1 LNQLPKL
8 EINQII
14 KELLQ
19 LHDCV
24 IYPNL
29 GGFVAQYSP
38 ANFDKKKSVFSPPH
52 KQILFN
58 KNLVNNDGLLVN
70 AFAQKNNISYENAT
84 ESLTD
89 FLLEINENLKTQNQ
103 HEFQG
108 IGILY
113 DNEGVLNFKQKSNN
127 LLPSSYGLMPLN
139 IDEFKMPNKSEK
151 VIDLNPSKYLKTQ
164 IKNWALAA
172 SVILVVFYS
181 AWIPIQ
187 TQLLKQG
194 GEFNY
199 SDLNPFTF
207 KKDNLVAINDVKL
220 HQPKKEIKAIQP
232 IDKNS
237 ENSNSIISK
246 SELKNNLKPN
256 VIKSNQS
263 GNKIFEV
270 VIGSFTK
277 EINAK
282 NMIYKLQD
290 KGISARKLK
299 KENKLFRVSIGK
311 FLNKNNA
318 KKLQKSIRQRHKIS
332 SWILTK

>member
-1 LNQLPKL
+1 ML

-24 IYPNL
+24 IFPNL

-38 ANFDKKKSVFSPPH
+38 ANFDEKKSVLSPPH

-70 AFAQKNNISYENAT
+70 AFAQKNNISYENAI
-84 ESLTD
+84 ESISD
-89 FLLEINENLKTQNQ
+89 ILLEINKNLKTQNQ
-103 HEFQG
+103 HDFQG

-113 DNEGVLNFKQKSNN
+113 NNEGVLNFKQKSNN
-127 LLPSSYGLMPLN
+127 LLSSSYGLMSLN
-139 IDEFKMPNKSEK
+139 IDEFKISNKSEK
-151 VIDLNPSKYLKTQ
+151 VIDLNSSKYLKTQ
-164 IKNWALAA
+164 IKNLALAA
-172 SVILVVFYS
+172 SVILVIFYS

-187 TQLLKQG
+187 TQLLKQD

-207 KKDNLVAINDVKL
+207 KKENLVAIDDVKFL
-220 HQPKKEIKAIQP
+220 DPKEEINAIQP
-232 IDKNS
+232 IDKTS
-237 ENSNSIISK
+237 EKSSSIILKSK
-246 SELKNNLKPN
+246 LKNNPKPAVPISNESSN
-256 VIKSNQS
+256 VTY
-263 GNKIFEV
+263 EV
-270 VIGSFTK
+270 VIGSFSN

-282 NMIYKLQD
+282 NMIIKLNN

-299 KENKLFRVSIGK
+299 KENKLFRISVGK

-318 KKLQKSIRQRHKIS
+318 KKLQKSIRKRYKIS

>member
-1 LNQLPKL
+1 ML

-24 IYPNL
+24 IFPNL

-38 ANFDKKKSVFSPPH
+38 ANFDEKKSVLSPPH

-70 AFAQKNNISYENAT
+70 AIAQKNNISYENAI
-84 ESLTD
+84 ESLSD
-89 FLLEINENLKTQNQ
+89 ILLEINKNLKTQNQ
-103 HEFQG
+103 YDFQG

-113 DNEGVLNFKQKSNN
+113 NNEGVLNFKQKSDN
-127 LLPSSYGLMPLN
+127 LLSSSYGLMPLN
-139 IDEFKMPNKSEK
+139 IDEFKMSNKSEK
-151 VIDLNPSKYLKTQ
+151 VIDLNSSKYIKTQ
-164 IKNWALAA
+164 IKNLALAA
-172 SVILVVFYS
+172 SVILVIFYS

-187 TQLLKQG
+187 TQLLKQD

-207 KKDNLVAINDVKL
+207 KKENLVAIDDVKFQ
-220 HQPKKEIKAIQP
+220 HPKKEIKSIQP
-232 IDKNS
+232 IDKTS
-237 ENSNSIISK
+237 EKSSSIILKSK
-246 SELKNNLKPN
+246 LKNNLKPT
-256 VIKSNQS
+256 VSISNQS
-263 GNKIFEV
+263 SNETYEV
-270 VIGSFTK
+270 VIGSFSN

-282 NMIYKLQD
+282 NMIIKLNN

-299 KENKLFRVSIGK
+299 KENKLFRISVGK

-318 KKLQKSIRQRHKIS
+318 KKLQKSIRKRYKIS

>member
-1 LNQLPKL
+1 ML

-24 IYPNL
+24 IFPNL

-38 ANFDKKKSVFSPPH
+38 ANFDEKKSVFSPPD

-58 KNLVNNDGLLVN
+58 KNLKNNDGLLVN
-70 AFAQKNNISYENAT
+70 AFAQKNNISYEKALEN
-84 ESLTD
+84 LTD
-89 FLLEINENLKTQNQ
+89 LLLEINKNLKTQNQ
-103 HEFQG
+103 HEFKG

-113 DNEGVLNFKQKSNN
+113 YNEGILNFIQKSNN
-127 LLPSSYGLMPLN
+127 LLSSSYGLMSLN
-139 IDEFKMPNKSEK
+139 IDDFKISNKQEK
-151 VIDLNPSKYLKTQ
+151 VIELNSSKFLKTQ

-207 KKDNLVAINDVKL
+207 KKENIDSIEEVKL
-220 HQPKKEIKAIQP
+220 NTPQEIKATQP
-232 IDKNS
+232 INKTS
-237 ENSNSIISK
+237 KKSNSVILK
-246 SELKNNLKPN
+246 SELKNNLNPVV
-256 VIKSNQS
+256 VIKNQS

-270 VIGSFTK
+270 VIGSFNK
-277 EINAK
+277 ELNAK
-282 NMIYKLQD
+282 KMIVKLQN
-290 KGISARKLK
+290 KGIIARKLK

-311 FLNKNNA
+311 FLNKKNA
-318 KKLQKSIRQRHKIS
+318 KKLQRSIRKRHQIS
-332 SWILTK
+332 SWILRK

>member
-1 LNQLPKL
+1 ML

-24 IYPNL
+24 IFPNL

-38 ANFDKKKSVFSPPH
+38 ANFDEKKSVLSPPH

-70 AFAQKNNISYENAT
+70 AFAQKNNISYENAI
-84 ESLTD
+84 ESISD
-89 FLLEINENLKTQNQ
+89 ILLEINKNLKTQNQ
-103 HEFQG
+103 HDFQG

-113 DNEGVLNFKQKSNN
+113 NNEGVLNFKQKSNN
-127 LLPSSYGLMPLN
+127 LLSSSYGLMPLN
-139 IDEFKMPNKSEK
+139 IDEFKISNKSEK
-151 VIDLNPSKYLKTQ
+151 VIDLNSSKYLKTQ
-164 IKNWALAA
+164 IKNLALAA
-172 SVILVVFYS
+172 SVILVIFYS

-187 TQLLKQG
+187 TQLLKQD

-207 KKDNLVAINDVKL
+207 KKENLVAIDDVKF
-220 HQPKKEIKAIQP
+220 QYPKEEINAIQP
-232 IDKNS
+232 IDKTLEKS
-237 ENSNSIISK
+237 SSIILKSK
-246 SELKNNLKPN
+246 LKNNPKPA
-256 VIKSNQS
+256 VPISNES
-263 GNKIFEV
+263 SNLTYEV
-270 VIGSFTK
+270 VIGSFSN

-282 NMIYKLQD
+282 NMIIKLNN

-299 KENKLFRVSIGK
+299 KENKLFRISVGK

-318 KKLQKSIRQRHKIS
+318 KKLQKSIRKRYKIS

>member
-1 LNQLPKL
+1 
-8 EINQII
+8 
-14 KELLQ
+14 

-24 IYPNL
+24 ILPNL

-38 ANFDKKKSVFSPPH
+38 ANFDEKKSVFSPPD

-58 KNLVNNDGLLVN
+58 KNLKNNDGLLVN
-70 AFAQKNNISYENAT
+70 AFAQKNNISYEKALEN
-84 ESLTD
+84 LTD
-89 FLLEINENLKTQNQ
+89 LLLEINKNLKTQNQ
-103 HEFQG
+103 HEFKG

-113 DNEGVLNFKQKSNN
+113 YNEGILNFIQKSNN
-127 LLPSSYGLMPLN
+127 LLSSSYGLMSLN
-139 IDEFKMPNKSEK
+139 IDDFKISNKQEK
-151 VIDLNPSKYLKTQ
+151 VIELNSSKFLKTQ

-207 KKDNLVAINDVKL
+207 KKENIDSIEEVKL
-220 HQPKKEIKAIQP
+220 NTPQEIKATQP
-232 IDKNS
+232 INKTS
-237 ENSNSIISK
+237 KKSNSVILK
-246 SELKNNLKPN
+246 SELKNNLNPVV
-256 VIKSNQS
+256 VIKNQS

-270 VIGSFTK
+270 VIGSFNK
-277 EINAK
+277 ELNAK
-282 NMIYKLQD
+282 KMIVKLQN
-290 KGISARKLK
+290 KGIIARKLK

-311 FLNKNNA
+311 FLNKKNA
-318 KKLQKSIRQRHKIS
+318 KKLQRSIRKRHQIS
-332 SWILTK
+332 SWILRK

>member
-1 LNQLPKL
+1 ML

-24 IYPNL
+24 ILPNL

-38 ANFDKKKSVFSPPH
+38 ANFDEKKSVFSPPD

-58 KNLVNNDGLLVN
+58 KNLKNNDGLLVN
-70 AFAQKNNISYENAT
+70 AFAQKNNISYEKALEN
-84 ESLTD
+84 LTD
-89 FLLEINENLKTQNQ
+89 ILLEINKNLKTQNQ
-103 HEFQG
+103 HEFKG

-113 DNEGVLNFKQKSNN
+113 DNEGVLNFIQKSNN
-127 LLPSSYGLMPLN
+127 LLSSSYGLMSLN
-139 IDEFKMPNKSEK
+139 IDDFKISNKQEK
-151 VIDLNPSKYLKTQ
+151 VIELNSSKFLKTQ

-172 SVILVVFYS
+172 SVILVIFYS

-207 KKDNLVAINDVKL
+207 KKENIDSIEEVKL
-220 HQPKKEIKAIQP
+220 NTPQEIKATQP
-232 IDKNS
+232 INKTS
-237 ENSNSIISK
+237 KKSNSVILK
-246 SELKNNLKPN
+246 SELKNNLNPVV
-256 VIKSNQS
+256 VIKNQS

-270 VIGSFTK
+270 VIGSFNK
-277 EINAK
+277 ELNAK
-282 NMIYKLQD
+282 KMIVKLQN
-290 KGISARKLK
+290 KGIIARKLK

-311 FLNKNNA
+311 FLNKKNA
-318 KKLQKSIRQRHKIS
+318 KKLQRSIRKRHQIS
-332 SWILTK
+332 SWILRK

>member
-1 LNQLPKL
+1 ML

-24 IYPNL
+24 IFPNL

-38 ANFDKKKSVFSPPH
+38 ANFDEKKSVLSPPH

-70 AFAQKNNISYENAT
+70 AIAQKNNISYESAI
-84 ESLTD
+84 ESLSD
-89 FLLEINENLKTQNQ
+89 ILLEINKNLKTQNQ
-103 HEFQG
+103 YDFQG

-113 DNEGVLNFKQKSNN
+113 NNEGVLNFKQKSNN
-127 LLPSSYGLMPLN
+127 LLSSSYGLMPLN
-139 IDEFKMPNKSEK
+139 IDEFKMSNKSEK
-151 VIDLNPSKYLKTQ
+151 VIDLNSSKYIKTQ
-164 IKNWALAA
+164 IKNLALAA
-172 SVILVVFYS
+172 SVILVIFYS

-187 TQLLKQG
+187 TQLLKQD

-207 KKDNLVAINDVKL
+207 KKENLVAIDDVKFQ
-220 HQPKKEIKAIQP
+220 HPKKEIKSIQP
-232 IDKNS
+232 IDKTS
-237 ENSNSIISK
+237 EKSSSIIFKSK
-246 SELKNNLKPN
+246 LKNNLKPT
-256 VIKSNQS
+256 VSISNQS
-263 GNKIFEV
+263 SNETYEV
-270 VIGSFTK
+270 VIGSFSN

-282 NMIYKLQD
+282 NMIIKLNN

-299 KENKLFRVSIGK
+299 KENKLFRISVGK

-318 KKLQKSIRQRHKIS
+318 KKLQKSIRKRYKIS

>member
-1 LNQLPKL
+1 ML

-24 IYPNL
+24 IFPNL
-29 GGFVAQYSP
+29 GGFVAQYSS
-38 ANFDKKKSVFSPPH
+38 ANFDEKKSVLSPPH

-70 AFAQKNNISYENAT
+70 AFAQKNNISYENAI
-84 ESLTD
+84 ESISDILQ
-89 FLLEINENLKTQNQ
+89 EINKNLKTQNQ
-103 HEFQG
+103 HDFQG

-113 DNEGVLNFKQKSNN
+113 NNEGVLNFKQKSNN
-127 LLPSSYGLMPLN
+127 LLSSSYGLMPLN
-139 IDEFKMPNKSEK
+139 IDEFKMSNKSEK
-151 VIDLNPSKYLKTQ
+151 VIDLNSSKYLKTQ
-164 IKNWALAA
+164 IKNLALAA
-172 SVILVVFYS
+172 SVILVIFYS

-187 TQLLKQG
+187 TQLLKQD

-207 KKDNLVAINDVKL
+207 KKENLVAIDDVKV
-220 HQPKKEIKAIQP
+220 QYPKKEINAIQP
-232 IDKNS
+232 IDKTLEIS
-237 ENSNSIISK
+237 SSIILK
-246 SELKNNLKPN
+246 KKQKNNPKPA
-256 VIKSNQS
+256 VSVSNQS
-263 GNKIFEV
+263 SNVTYEV
-270 VIGSFTK
+270 VIGSFSN

-282 NMIYKLQD
+282 NMIIKLNN

-299 KENKLFRVSIGK
+299 KENKLFRISIGK

-318 KKLQKSIRQRHKIS
+318 KKLQKSIRKRYKIT

>member
-1 LNQLPKL
+1 ML

-24 IYPNL
+24 IFPNL

-38 ANFDKKKSVFSPPH
+38 ANFDEKKSVLSPPH

-70 AFAQKNNISYENAT
+70 AFAQKNNISYENAI
-84 ESLTD
+84 ESISD
-89 FLLEINENLKTQNQ
+89 ILLEINKNLKTQNQ
-103 HEFQG
+103 HDFQG

-113 DNEGVLNFKQKSNN
+113 NNEGVLNFKQKSNN
-127 LLPSSYGLMPLN
+127 LLSSSYGLMPLN
-139 IDEFKMPNKSEK
+139 IDEFKISNKSEK
-151 VIDLNPSKYLKTQ
+151 VIDLNSSKYLKTQ
-164 IKNWALAA
+164 IKNLALAA
-172 SVILVVFYS
+172 SVILVIFYS

-187 TQLLKQG
+187 TQLLKQD

-207 KKDNLVAINDVKL
+207 KKENLVAIDDVKF
-220 HQPKKEIKAIQP
+220 QYPKEEINAIQP
-232 IDKNS
+232 IDKTLEKS
-237 ENSNSIISK
+237 SSIILKSK
-246 SELKNNLKPN
+246 LKNNPKPVVPISNESSN
-256 VIKSNQS
+256 VTY
-263 GNKIFEV
+263 EV
-270 VIGSFTK
+270 VIGSFSN

-282 NMIYKLQD
+282 NMIIKLNN

-299 KENKLFRVSIGK
+299 KENKLFRISVGK

-318 KKLQKSIRQRHKIS
+318 KKLQKSIRKRYKIS

>member
-1 LNQLPKL
+1 ML

-24 IYPNL
+24 IFPNL

-38 ANFDKKKSVFSPPH
+38 ANFDEKKSVLSPPH

-70 AFAQKNNISYENAT
+70 AFAQKNNISYENAI
-84 ESLTD
+84 ESISD
-89 FLLEINENLKTQNQ
+89 ILLEINKNLKTQNQ
-103 HEFQG
+103 HDFQG

-113 DNEGVLNFKQKSNN
+113 NNEGVLNFKQKSNN
-127 LLPSSYGLMPLN
+127 LLSSSYGLMPLN
-139 IDEFKMPNKSEK
+139 IDEFKISNKSEK
-151 VIDLNPSKYLKTQ
+151 VIDLNSSKYLKTQ
-164 IKNWALAA
+164 IKNLALAA
-172 SVILVVFYS
+172 SVILVIFYS

-187 TQLLKQG
+187 TQLLKQD

-207 KKDNLVAINDVKL
+207 KKENLVAIDDVKF
-220 HQPKKEIKAIQP
+220 QYPKEEINAIQP
-232 IDKNS
+232 IDKTS
-237 ENSNSIISK
+237 EKSSSIILKSK
-246 SELKNNLKPN
+246 LKNNPKPA
-256 VIKSNQS
+256 VPISNEYS
-263 GNKIFEV
+263 NLTYEV
-270 VIGSFTK
+270 VIGSFSN

-282 NMIYKLQD
+282 NMIIKLNN

-299 KENKLFRVSIGK
+299 KENKLFRISVGK

-318 KKLQKSIRQRHKIS
+318 KKLQKSIRKRYKIS

>member
-1 LNQLPKL
+1 ML

-24 IYPNL
+24 IFPNL

-38 ANFDKKKSVFSPPH
+38 AYFDENKSVFSPPH

-58 KNLVNNDGLLVN
+58 KNLVNNDGLLAN
-70 AFAQKNNISYENAT
+70 AFAQKYNISYEKALDR
-84 ESLTD
+84 LTD
-89 FLLEINENLKTQNQ
+89 LLLEINKNLKIQNQ
-103 HEFQG
+103 HEFKG

-127 LLPSSYGLMPLN
+127 LLSSSYGLMSLN
-139 IDEFKMPNKSEK
+139 IDEFKMSNKQEK
-151 VIDLNPSKYLKTQ
+151 VIELNSSKFLKTQ

-207 KKDNLVAINDVKL
+207 KKENTPAIEDVEL
-220 HQPKKEIKAIQP
+220 NNPRKEIKAIQP
-232 IDKNS
+232 INKSS
-237 ENSNSIISK
+237 EKSNSIILK
-246 SELKNNLKPN
+246 SELKNNLKPVV
-256 VIKSNQS
+256 VISNQS

-270 VIGSFTK
+270 IIGSFSN
-277 EINAK
+277 ELNAK
-282 NMIYKLQD
+282 NLIVKLQN
-290 KGISARKLK
+290 KGVIARKLK
-299 KENKLFRVSIGK
+299 KENKLFRISAGK

-318 KKLQKSIRQRHKIS
+318 KKLQKSISKRYKIS

>member
-1 LNQLPKL
+1 ML

-24 IYPNL
+24 IFPNL

-38 ANFDKKKSVFSPPH
+38 ANFDEKKSVLSPPH

-70 AFAQKNNISYENAT
+70 AFAQKNNISYENAI
-84 ESLTD
+84 ESISDILQ
-89 FLLEINENLKTQNQ
+89 EINKNLKTQNQ
-103 HEFQG
+103 HDFQG

-113 DNEGVLNFKQKSNN
+113 NNEGVLNFKQKSNN
-127 LLPSSYGLMPLN
+127 LLSSSYGLMPLN
-139 IDEFKMPNKSEK
+139 IDEFKMSNKSEK
-151 VIDLNPSKYLKTQ
+151 VIDLNSSKYLKTQ
-164 IKNWALAA
+164 IKNLALAA
-172 SVILVVFYS
+172 SVILVIFYS

-187 TQLLKQG
+187 TQLLKQD

-207 KKDNLVAINDVKL
+207 KKENLVAIDDVKV
-220 HQPKKEIKAIQP
+220 QYPKKKINAIQP
-232 IDKNS
+232 IDKTLEIS
-237 ENSNSIISK
+237 SSII
-246 SELKNNLKPN
+246 LKNKQKNNPKLA
-256 VIKSNQS
+256 VSVSNQS
-263 GNKIFEV
+263 SNVTYEV
-270 VIGSFTK
+270 VIGSFSN

-282 NMIYKLQD
+282 NMIIKLNN

-299 KENKLFRVSIGK
+299 KENKLFRISIGK

-318 KKLQKSIRQRHKIS
+318 KKLQKSIRKRYKIS

>member
-1 LNQLPKL
+1 ML

-24 IYPNL
+24 IFPNL

-38 ANFDKKKSVFSPPH
+38 ANFDEKKSVLSPPH

-70 AFAQKNNISYENAT
+70 AFAQKNNISYENAI
-84 ESLTD
+84 ESISD
-89 FLLEINENLKTQNQ
+89 ILLEINKNLKTQNQ
-103 HEFQG
+103 HDFQG

-113 DNEGVLNFKQKSNN
+113 NNEGVLNFKQKSNN
-127 LLPSSYGLMPLN
+127 LLSSSYGLMPLN
-139 IDEFKMPNKSEK
+139 IDEFKISNKSEK
-151 VIDLNPSKYLKTQ
+151 VIDLNSSKYLKTQ
-164 IKNWALAA
+164 IKNLALAA
-172 SVILVVFYS
+172 SVILVIFYS

-187 TQLLKQG
+187 TQLLKQD

-207 KKDNLVAINDVKL
+207 KKENLVAIDDVKF
-220 HQPKKEIKAIQP
+220 QYPKEEINAIQP
-232 IDKNS
+232 IDKTS
-237 ENSNSIISK
+237 EKSSSIILKSK
-246 SELKNNLKPN
+246 LKNNPKPVVPISNESSN
-256 VIKSNQS
+256 VTY
-263 GNKIFEV
+263 EV
-270 VIGSFTK
+270 VIGSFSN

-282 NMIYKLQD
+282 NMIIKLNN

-299 KENKLFRVSIGK
+299 KENKLFRISVGK

-318 KKLQKSIRQRHKIS
+318 KKLQKSIRKRYKIS

>member
-1 LNQLPKL
+1 ML

-24 IYPNL
+24 IFPNL

-38 ANFDKKKSVFSPPH
+38 ANFDEKKSVLSPPH

-70 AFAQKNNISYENAT
+70 AIAQKNNISYENAI
-84 ESLTD
+84 ESLSD
-89 FLLEINENLKTQNQ
+89 ILLEINKNLKTQNQ
-103 HEFQG
+103 YDFQG

-113 DNEGVLNFKQKSNN
+113 NNEGVLNFKQKSNN
-127 LLPSSYGLMPLN
+127 LLSSSYGLMPLN
-139 IDEFKMPNKSEK
+139 IDEFKMSNKSEK
-151 VIDLNPSKYLKTQ
+151 VIDLNSSKYIKTQ
-164 IKNWALAA
+164 IKNLALAA
-172 SVILVVFYS
+172 SVILVIFYS

-187 TQLLKQG
+187 TQLLKQD

-207 KKDNLVAINDVKL
+207 KKENLVAIDDVKFQ
-220 HQPKKEIKAIQP
+220 HPKKEIKSIQP
-232 IDKNS
+232 IDKTS
-237 ENSNSIISK
+237 EKSSSIILKSK
-246 SELKNNLKPN
+246 LKNNLKPT
-256 VIKSNQS
+256 VSISNQS
-263 GNKIFEV
+263 SNETYEV
-270 VIGSFTK
+270 VIGSFSN

-282 NMIYKLQD
+282 NMIIKLNN

-299 KENKLFRVSIGK
+299 KENKLFRISVGK

-318 KKLQKSIRQRHKIS
+318 KKLQKSIRKRYKIS

>member
-1 LNQLPKL
+1 ML
-8 EINQII
+8 EINLII

-24 IYPNL
+24 IFPNL

-38 ANFDKKKSVFSPPH
+38 SNFDKKKSVLYPPH

-58 KNLVNNDGLLVN
+58 KNLVNNDGLLLN
-70 AFAQKNNISYENAT
+70 ALAHKNNISYENAV
-84 ESLTD
+84 ESLSD
-89 FLLEINENLKTQNQ
+89 ILQEINKNLKTQNQ
-103 HEFQG
+103 HDFQG

-113 DNEGVLNFKQKSNN
+113 NYEGVLKFKQKSNN
-127 LLPSSYGLMPLN
+127 LLSSSYGLMPLN
-139 IDEFKMPNKSEK
+139 IDEFKVSNKPEK
-151 VIDLNPSKYLKTQ
+151 VFDLNSSKYLKTQ
-164 IKNWALAA
+164 IKNLALAA
-172 SVILVVFYS
+172 SVILVIFYS

-187 TQLLKQG
+187 TQLLKQD

-207 KKDNLVAINDVKL
+207 KKANLVAIEDVRF
-220 HQPKKEIKAIQP
+220 HHPKKEIKAIQS
-232 IDKNS
+232 IDKTS
-237 ENSNSIISK
+237 EKSNSIILKSK
-246 SELKNNLKPN
+246 LNNNLKPSVN
-256 VIKSNQS
+256 INNQS
-263 GNKIFEV
+263 YNETYEV
-270 VIGSFTK
+270 VIGSFSN

-282 NMIYKLQD
+282 KMIVKLKN

-299 KENKLFRVSIGK
+299 KENKLFRISVGK

-318 KKLQKSIRQRHKIS
+318 KKLQKSIRKRYKIS

>member
-1 LNQLPKL
+1 ML

-24 IYPNL
+24 IFPNL

-38 ANFDKKKSVFSPPH
+38 ANFDEKKSVLSPPH

-70 AFAQKNNISYENAT
+70 AIAQKNNISYENAI
-84 ESLTD
+84 ESLSD
-89 FLLEINENLKTQNQ
+89 ILLEINKNLKTQNQ
-103 HEFQG
+103 YDFQG

-113 DNEGVLNFKQKSNN
+113 NYEGVLNFKQKSNN
-127 LLPSSYGLMPLN
+127 LLSSSYGLMPLN
-139 IDEFKMPNKSEK
+139 IDEFKMSNKSEK
-151 VIDLNPSKYLKTQ
+151 VIDLNSSKYIKTQ
-164 IKNWALAA
+164 IKNLALAA
-172 SVILVVFYS
+172 SVMLVIFYS

-187 TQLLKQG
+187 TQLLKQD

-207 KKDNLVAINDVKL
+207 KKENLVAIEDVKFQ
-220 HQPKKEIKAIQP
+220 HPKKEIKSIQP
-232 IDKNS
+232 IDKTS
-237 ENSNSIISK
+237 EKSSSIILKSK
-246 SELKNNLKPN
+246 LKNNLKPT
-256 VIKSNQS
+256 VSISNQS
-263 GNKIFEV
+263 SNETYEV
-270 VIGSFTK
+270 VIGSFSN

-282 NMIYKLQD
+282 NMIIKLNN

-299 KENKLFRVSIGK
+299 KENKLFRISVGK

-318 KKLQKSIRQRHKIS
+318 KKLQKSIRKRYKIS

>member
-1 LNQLPKL
+1 ML

-24 IYPNL
+24 IFPNL

-38 ANFDKKKSVFSPPH
+38 ANFDEKKSVLSPPH

-70 AFAQKNNISYENAT
+70 AFAQKNNISYENAI
-84 ESLTD
+84 ESISD
-89 FLLEINENLKTQNQ
+89 ILLEINKNLKTQNQ
-103 HEFQG
+103 HDFQG

-113 DNEGVLNFKQKSNN
+113 NNEGVLNFKQKSNN
-127 LLPSSYGLMPLN
+127 LLSSSYGLMPLN
-139 IDEFKMPNKSEK
+139 IDEFKISNKSEK
-151 VIDLNPSKYLKTQ
+151 VIDLNSSKYLKTQ
-164 IKNWALAA
+164 IKNLALAA
-172 SVILVVFYS
+172 SVILVIFYS

-187 TQLLKQG
+187 TQLLKQD

-207 KKDNLVAINDVKL
+207 KKENLVAIDDVKF
-220 HQPKKEIKAIQP
+220 QYPKEEINAIQP
-232 IDKNS
+232 IDKTLEKS
-237 ENSNSIISK
+237 SSIILKSK
-246 SELKNNLKPN
+246 LKNNPKPAVLISNESSN
-256 VIKSNQS
+256 VTY
-263 GNKIFEV
+263 EV
-270 VIGSFTK
+270 VIGSFSN

-282 NMIYKLQD
+282 NMIIKLNN

-299 KENKLFRVSIGK
+299 KENKLFRISVGK

-318 KKLQKSIRQRHKIS
+318 KKLQKSIRKRYKIS

>member
-1 LNQLPKL
+1 ML

-24 IYPNL
+24 ILPNL

-38 ANFDKKKSVFSPPH
+38 ANFDEKKSVFSPPD

-58 KNLVNNDGLLVN
+58 KNLKNNDGLLVN
-70 AFAQKNNISYENAT
+70 AFAQKNNISYEKALEN
-84 ESLTD
+84 LTD
-89 FLLEINENLKTQNQ
+89 LLLEINKNLKTQNQ
-103 HEFQG
+103 HEFKG

-113 DNEGVLNFKQKSNN
+113 YNEGILNFIQKSNN
-127 LLPSSYGLMPLN
+127 LLSSSYGLMSLN
-139 IDEFKMPNKSEK
+139 IDDFKISNKQEK
-151 VIDLNPSKYLKTQ
+151 VIELNSSKFLKTQ

-207 KKDNLVAINDVKL
+207 KKENIDSIEEVKL
-220 HQPKKEIKAIQP
+220 NTPQEIKATQP
-232 IDKNS
+232 INKTS
-237 ENSNSIISK
+237 KKSNSVILK
-246 SELKNNLKPN
+246 SELKNNLNPVV
-256 VIKSNQS
+256 VIKNQS

-270 VIGSFTK
+270 VIGSFNK
-277 EINAK
+277 ELNAK
-282 NMIYKLQD
+282 KMIVKLQN
-290 KGISARKLK
+290 KGIIARKLK

-311 FLNKNNA
+311 FLNKKNA
-318 KKLQKSIRQRHKIS
+318 KKLQRSIRKRHQIS
-332 SWILTK
+332 SWILRK

>member
-1 LNQLPKL
+1 ML

-24 IYPNL
+24 IFPNL

-38 ANFDKKKSVFSPPH
+38 ANFDEKKSVLSPPH

-70 AFAQKNNISYENAT
+70 AFAQKNNISYENAI
-84 ESLTD
+84 ESISD
-89 FLLEINENLKTQNQ
+89 ILLEINKNLKTQNQ
-103 HEFQG
+103 HDFQG

-113 DNEGVLNFKQKSNN
+113 NNEGVLNFKQKSNN
-127 LLPSSYGLMPLN
+127 LLSSSYGLMSLN
-139 IDEFKMPNKSEK
+139 IDEFKMSNKSEK
-151 VIDLNPSKYLKTQ
+151 VIDLNSSKYLKTQ
-164 IKNWALAA
+164 IKNLALAA
-172 SVILVVFYS
+172 SVILVIFYS

-187 TQLLKQG
+187 TQLLKQD

-207 KKDNLVAINDVKL
+207 KKENLVAIDDVKF
-220 HQPKKEIKAIQP
+220 QYPKEEIKAIQP
-232 IDKNS
+232 IDKTLEKS
-237 ENSNSIISK
+237 SSIILKSK
-246 SELKNNLKPN
+246 LKNNPKPVVPISNESSN
-256 VIKSNQS
+256 VTY
-263 GNKIFEV
+263 EV
-270 VIGSFTK
+270 VIGSFSN

-282 NMIYKLQD
+282 NMIIKLNN

-299 KENKLFRVSIGK
+299 KENKLFRISVGK

-318 KKLQKSIRQRHKIS
+318 KKLQKSIRKRYKIS

>member
-1 LNQLPKL
+1 ML

-24 IYPNL
+24 IFPNL

-38 ANFDKKKSVFSPPH
+38 ANFDEKKSVLSPPH

-70 AFAQKNNISYENAT
+70 AIAQKNNISYENAI
-84 ESLTD
+84 ESLSD
-89 FLLEINENLKTQNQ
+89 ILLEINKNLKTQNQ
-103 HEFQG
+103 YDFQG

-113 DNEGVLNFKQKSNN
+113 NNEGVLNFKQKSIN
-127 LLPSSYGLMPLN
+127 LLSSSYGLMPLN
-139 IDEFKMPNKSEK
+139 IDEFKMSNKSEK
-151 VIDLNPSKYLKTQ
+151 VIDLNSSKYIKTQ
-164 IKNWALAA
+164 IKNLALAA
-172 SVILVVFYS
+172 SVILVIFYS

-187 TQLLKQG
+187 TQLLKQD

-207 KKDNLVAINDVKL
+207 KKENLVAIDDVKFQ
-220 HQPKKEIKAIQP
+220 HPKKEIKSIQP
-232 IDKNS
+232 IDKTS
-237 ENSNSIISK
+237 EKSNSIILKSK
-246 SELKNNLKPN
+246 LKNNLKPT
-256 VIKSNQS
+256 VSISNQS
-263 GNKIFEV
+263 SNETYEV
-270 VIGSFTK
+270 VIGSFSN

-282 NMIYKLQD
+282 NMIIKLNN

-299 KENKLFRVSIGK
+299 KENKLFRISVGK

-318 KKLQKSIRQRHKIS
+318 KKLQKSIRKRYKIS

>member
-1 LNQLPKL
+1 ML

-24 IYPNL
+24 IFPNL

-38 ANFDKKKSVFSPPH
+38 ANFDEKKSVFYPPH

-70 AFAQKNNISYENAT
+70 AFAQKNNFSYENAL
-84 ESLTD
+84 EGLKD
-89 FLLEINENLKTQNQ
+89 ILLEINKNLKTQNQ
-103 HEFQG
+103 HEFKG

-113 DNEGVLNFKQKSNN
+113 NNEGVLNFKQKSNN
-127 LLPSSYGLMPLN
+127 LLSSSYGLMPLN
-139 IDEFKMPNKSEK
+139 IDEFKMSNKSEK
-151 VIDLNPSKYLKTQ
+151 VIDLNSSKYLKTQ

-181 AWIPIQ
+181 AWIPLQ

-207 KKDNLVAINDVKL
+207 KKENTDAIEEVKL
-220 HQPKKEIKAIQP
+220 NNPLKEIKVIQP
-232 IDKNS
+232 IKKTS
-237 ENSNSIISK
+237 EKSNSLILK
-246 SELKNNLKPN
+246 SELKNKIKPA
-256 VIKSNQS
+256 IITSKQP

-270 VIGSFTK
+270 IIGSFSK
-277 EINAK
+277 DLNAK
-282 NMIYKLQD
+282 NLIVKLQN
-290 KGISARKLK
+290 KGITARKLK
-299 KENKLFRVSIGK
+299 EENKLFRVSIGK
-311 FLNKNNA
+311 FLNKKNA
-318 KKLQKSIRQRHKIS
+318 KKLQKSIRKRHQIS
-332 SWILTK
+332 SWILAK